1 MASDSVVKPRLIKRI
16 EELTET
22 NREIEN
28 RIREL
33 EGLTC
38 THTLSDMEFDML
50 RQMLSMFRTGIDWMS
65 VEEKRAAIRTLVRKV
80 VWDGVNAHVV
90 LFGANEDEIEFPD
103 MQDRISCMTGEEEGL
118 EDFGDVN
125 YDEFEEENA
134 AADAKS
140 PWGEDSK

>member
-1 MASDSVVKPRLIKRI
+1 MKPRLIKRI
-16 EELTET
+16 EELTEA

-38 THTLSDMEFDML
+38 THTLSDMDFDML

-103 MQDRISCMTGEEEGL
+103 MKDRIGCLDGEAGEEDGL

-125 YDEFEEENA
+125 YDEVEEENA
-134 AADAKS
+134 AADSKS